1 MLGHRLSGVT
11 GGCILKRVYSLLID
25 AANGVGDHIA
35 ALMRGEAP
43 SAQVIQFR
51 PRGRGATS
59 KAEASA
65 AMEVTT
71 DCADASSPLNAAGFD
86 AIMRHNKKR

>member
-11 GGCILKRVYSLLID
+11 GGYILKRVDGSLID
-25 AANGVGDHIA
+25 MANQVGDHIA

-51 PRGRGATS
+51 PRGRSASST
-59 KAEASA
+59 AEAS
-65 AMEVTT
+65 MPTIECRQGLRPEKPV
-71 DCADASSPLNAAGFD
+71 ASV
-86 AIMRHNKKR
+86 